1 MQPAPAPQ
9 KVVRAAALALAVLVV
24 TGCAAQSGQ
33 TGKADD
39 GKPSWMP
46 NLSSVSSGVSSIMP
60 AEKGEKAT
68 VISELKTGRYEASS
82 LAIGEEKDLAQ
93 RRAEGVGFVR
103 AASLEQYL
111 ATLRT
116 QLLAGSGVT
125 GVPGRVTV
133 LANPA
138 FAAYSTPDGNVYL
151 ALGWLKNLEN
161 ADEMAAIVAH
171 ELSHVLLT
179 HHTADLLSEVQHK
192 GQALQEIVIR
202 AKADQ
207 SKSKT
212 VSKSDAKT
220 IKDARFVVDISDK
233 LILPE
238 WSRRQEREAD
248 LLGVDLMI
256 RANYS
261 PAAMV
266 SMLEKLKAWEAQ
278 NKESDEAFLEQLRQT
293 AQTDAGQA
301 VNMFYKKTVSTV
313 SVNHPKTG
321 DRINDVAQY
330 LDRHYGDKKLP
341 NMHPAAWKD
350 VVTRPDVAEMVKN
363 YDSAFQA
370 KKLLDANKLL
380 ESFAEAKVAASGS
393 TATDAYPNWI
403 LARAAISLRRQ
414 GDATAALQRA
424 LSSAEPIP
432 QIYEDTI
439 AGYEHAN
446 NIQTA
451 LTWTDKASSVFAGA
465 PRWRPVK
472 IRLLRKAGR
481 TVDADAQTLDCSV
494 NAPDWRRLCQDANQ
508 TPAPGQ
514 KAAPATAAPKTT
526 PPTPAPAT
534 PAART
539 PTLPPVPTVPT
550 PLPRTR

>member
-1 MQPAPAPQ
+1 LRPAPAPQ
-9 KVVRAAALALAVLVV
+9 EVVRAAALALAVLVV

-39 GKPSWMP
+39 GKSSWVP
-46 NLSSVSSGVSSIMP
+46 NLSGVSSGMSSILP

-68 VISELKTGRYEASS
+68 VISELKTGRYEASP

-93 RRAEGVGFVR
+93 RRADGVGFVR
-103 AASLEQYL
+103 AASLDQYL
-111 ATLRT
+111 TALRT
-116 QLLAGSGVT
+116 QLLARSGVT
-125 GVPGRVTV
+125 DVPGRVTV

-151 ALGWLKNLEN
+151 AMGWLKNLEN

-179 HHTADLLSEVQHK
+179 HHTADLWGDLQHK

-212 VSKSDAKT
+212 VSKADAKT
-220 IKDARFVVDISDK
+220 IKDAQFVADISDK
-233 LILPE
+233 LLLPS

-261 PAAMV
+261 PTAMV
-266 SMLEKLKAWEAQ
+266 SMLEKLKAWEDQ
-278 NKESDEAFLEQLRQT
+278 NKESDDAFLEQLKQT
-293 AQTDAGQA
+293 AQADAGQA
-301 VNMFYKKTVSTV
+301 VNMLYKKAVSTV
-313 SVNHPKTG
+313 SVNHPKTE
-321 DRINDVAQY
+321 DRINDAAQY

-341 NMHPAAWKD
+341 DMHPAAWKD
-350 VVTRPDVAEMVKN
+350 VVTRPDVAEMIKN

-380 ESFAEAKVAASGS
+380 ESFAEAKVAAAGA

-403 LARAAISLRRQ
+403 LARVATSLHRP
-414 GDATAALQRA
+414 GDANAALQRA
-424 LSSAEPIP
+424 LGAAEPIP

-439 AGYEHAN
+439 AVYEHAN
-446 NIQTA
+446 NIPTA
-451 LTWTDKASSVFAGA
+451 LTWTDKASSVFGGA

-472 IRLLRKAGR
+472 IRLLRKAGK
-481 TVDADAQTLDCSV
+481 TAEANAQTLDCSV
-494 NAPDWRRLCQDANQ
+494 NAQDWRRLCQEANQ

-514 KAAPATAAPKTT
+514 KATPETASPKPTT
-526 PPTPAPAT
+526 PTPTPAT
-534 PAART
+534 PAARQ
-539 PTLPPVPTVPT
+539 PAPRPIPPAPP
-550 PLPRTR
+550 PRAR